1 MIFRGRLDHQ
11 DKKEDMECLV
21 DQLVLFIFIC
31 LFIVLHLI
39 NAYFYS
45 LPEISF
51 RVGLEQLEGKGTREM
66 LVGSL

>member
-1 MIFRGRLDHQ
+1 MICRGQLDHR
-11 DKKEDMECLV
+11 DKKEDMEFLA

-45 LPEISF
+45 LTEISF
-51 RVGLEQLEGKGTREM
+51 RVGLESLEGKGTREM
-66 LVGSL
+66 LVVPL